1 MKIKEKINQK
11 WSLECKDDY
20 EPIHQQLKFNNPHD
34 TFGKRILFK
43 GIVTSVVSIIFFCL
57 LFSLTTKFDYKNNF
71 DGSMGSAP
79 GESVSPN
86 PDGGDTSDEGNNYE
100 GEESSKP
107 SSPGEPGDNIQNNY
121 YMFIEELKNCY
132 FESSVVNEI
141 SYTTVDNTIQITL
154 TNQLI
159 EVINKLEFKET
170 DTNIS
175 STDFTH
181 KVVINGDWCNIYF
194 NESEYI
200 ALEYNNEYF
209 VYETNVDNIYETIK
223 ENLK

>member
-43 GIVTSVVSIIFFCL
+43 GIVTSVASIIFFCL
-57 LFSLTTKFDYKNNF
+57 LFGLTTEFDYKNIF
-71 DGSMGSAP
+71 DIPMDSAP
-79 GESVSPN
+79 GESVRPN
-86 PDGGDTSDEGNNYE
+86 PGEDEISGEGNNYE
-100 GEESSKP
+100 GSESSKP
-107 SSPGEPGDNIQNNY
+107 LAPGEPGDNVINNY

-154 TNQLI
+154 INQLI
-159 EVINKLEFKET
+159 EELNELEYERIY
-170 DTNIS
+170 TNIS
-175 STDFTH
+175 STDFAH

-200 ALEYNNEYF
+200 ALEYNNKYL